1 MSGRRAAG
9 PQRHGR
15 FPRKSPFFWPR
26 IVMVVGLMVAIAVA
40 AAAVIWITG
49 SRSPLAAAR
58 CDVPAAVRVGADA
71 SIAPAL
77 QSAAAKVPTGACV
90 KYTIETRTQPELAG
104 SVTAGKDA
112 PDLWVADSAVRV
124 QRVVTAAAPE
134 ITVPSLASTPGVIV
148 GRQGEVPGFAA
159 WLSALQ
165 APGVRFS
172 DPLVTGSGEM
182 ALLGALSE
190 VEAGRADDKT
200 FQAATAQLAQSE
212 SQRTGEKLTDAKQLE
227 AVVSGGGFAIVTEQA
242 WLAFAQTAPGAGLSA
257 SVPHTGSVSLDY
269 PVALTAAGRA
279 RGGAAAD
286 AAQALAS
293 AMATEDGKQALADS
307 GLRPVGGSRTPDR
320 KGVGSVAALKP
331 ASTETVQRTLKG
343 WSLQAIPFRSL
354 VVMDVSG
361 SMNFQAGTQTRM
373 QLTQQAAIAGSKLFP
388 NTAALGMWAFSIGLG
403 GGSQDYVELDPIRKM
418 GEVVGGVTQRDR
430 LVADI
435 SGLDKRT
442 GGATGLYDSTLAAY
456 RTVKANY
463 DARAVNSVILF
474 TDGANEDPDSLSL
487 EELLEA
493 LRREQDPAKP
503 VVIVSI
509 GITEDADA
517 ETLRKISEATGG
529 TSYVARNPQDIPG
542 VFVDAL
548 QARAQ

>member
-1 MSGRRAAG
+1 MIVGVVAA
-9 PQRHGR
+9 
-15 FPRKSPFFWPR
+15 
-26 IVMVVGLMVAIAVA
+26 VAVA
-40 AAAVIWITG
+40 AGAVLWITG
-49 SRSPLAAAR
+49 NRPSLAGAR
-58 CDVPAAVRVGADA
+58 CDVPVEVRVGADA
-71 SIAPAL
+71 ALAPAL
-77 QSAAAKVPTGACV
+77 QSAAAAVPAEACV
-90 KYTIETRTQPELAG
+90 KYTFETQTQPELAA

-134 ITVPSLASTPGVIV
+134 ITVDSIASTPGVIV
-148 GRQGEVPGFAA
+148 GRQGEVPGFPT

-172 DPLVTGSGEM
+172 DPLVTGSGEV
-182 ALLGALSE
+182 ALLGALAE
-190 VEAGRADDKT
+190 VEAGRADAKAL
-200 FQAATAQLAQSE
+200 QAATAQLAQGE
-212 SQRTGEKLTDAKQLE
+212 SRRTGEKLTDAKQLE
-227 AVVSGGGFAIVTEQA
+227 AAASAGGFAIVTEQA
-242 WLAFAQTAPGAGLSA
+242 WLAFAQAAPGTGLSA
-257 SVPHTGSVSLDY
+257 SMPHTGSVSLDY
-269 PVALTAAGRA
+269 PVAVTAAGRA

-286 AAQALAS
+286 AARALAS
-293 AMATEDGKQALADS
+293 AMATEDGKKALAAV
-307 GLRPVGGSRTPDR
+307 GLRPADGSRTPDR
-320 KGVGSVAALKP
+320 QGVGSVAALRP
-331 ASTETVQRTLKG
+331 VSAETAQRTLKG
-343 WSLQAIPFRSL
+343 WSLQAVPFRSL

-361 SMNFQAGTQTRM
+361 SMNFPAGAQTRM

-388 NTAALGMWAFSIGLG
+388 DTAALGMWAFSIGLG
-403 GGSQDYVELDPIRKM
+403 GGSQDYVELDPVRKM
-418 GEVVGGVTQRDR
+418 GEAVDGVTQRER

-493 LRREQDPAKP
+493 LERERDPAKP

-509 GITEDADA
+509 GITDDADA
-517 ETLRKISEATGG
+517 GTLRKISEATGG
-529 TSYVARNPQDIPG
+529 TSYVARNPQDIPN

>member
-1 MSGRRAAG
+1 MSGRRAADR
-9 PQRHGR
+9 QRHGR
-15 FPRKSPFFWPR
+15 LPRKSPFFWPR
-26 IVMVVGLMVAIAVA
+26 IMMIIGVMVAIAVA
-40 AAAVIWITG
+40 AAAVLWITG
-49 SRSPLAAAR
+49 SKSPLAAKQ
-58 CDVPAAVRVGADA
+58 CEVPAEVRIGADA
-71 SIAPAL
+71 TIAPAL
-77 QSAAAKVPTGACV
+77 ESAAARVPAEACI
-90 KYTIETRTQPELAG
+90 KYTIETRTQPELAAI
-104 SVTAGKDA
+104 VTAGKDA
-112 PDLWVADSAVRV
+112 PDLWVSDSAVRV
-124 QRVVTAAAPE
+124 QRVVAAAPPE

-148 GRQGEVPGFAA
+148 GRQGEVPGFAT
-159 WLSALQ
+159 WISALQ

-172 DPLVTGSGEM
+172 DPLVTGSGEV

-190 VEAGRADDKT
+190 VEAGRAEAKT
-200 FQAATAQLAQSE
+200 LQAATVQLAQSE
-212 SQRTGEKLTDAKQLE
+212 SRRTGEKLTDDKQLE

-242 WLAFAQTAPGAGLSA
+242 WLSFAQTAGGAKLAA
-257 SVPHTGSVSLDY
+257 SMPHTGSVSLDY

-279 RGGAAAD
+279 RGTAAAD
-286 AAQALAS
+286 AAKALAA
-293 AMATEDGKQALADS
+293 AMATEDGTKALADN
-307 GLRPVGGSRTPDR
+307 GLRPVDGRRTPDQ

-331 ASTETVQRTLKG
+331 ASAETVQRTLKG

-361 SMNFQAGTQTRM
+361 SMNFQAGGQTRM

-403 GGSQDYVELDPIRKM
+403 GGSQDYVELDPIRRM
-418 GEVVGGVTQRDR
+418 DQVVDGATQRDR

-435 SGLDKRT
+435 SGLDQRT
-442 GGATGLYDSTLAAY
+442 GGATGLYDTTLAAY

-474 TDGANEDPDSLSL
+474 TDGANEDADSLSL

-493 LRREQDPAKP
+493 LERERDPAKP

-529 TSYVARNPQDIPG
+529 TSYVARNPQDIPS

>member
-1 MSGRRAAG
+1 M
-9 PQRHGR
+9 
-15 FPRKSPFFWPR
+15 
-26 IVMVVGLMVAIAVA
+26 IVGVVVTIGVA
-40 AAAVIWITG
+40 AAAVLWITG
-49 SRSPLAAAR
+49 SRSPLAKP
-58 CDVPAAVRVGADA
+58 CDVPAEIRVGADA
-71 SIAPAL
+71 TIAPAL
-77 QSAAAKVPTGACV
+77 ESVAAKVPAGACV
-90 KYTIETRTQPELAG
+90 TYTVETRTQAELAAR
-104 SVTAGKDA
+104 VTAGKDA

-124 QRVVTAAAPE
+124 QRVAAATAPGTAAPE

-148 GRQGEVPGFAA
+148 GRQGEVPGFAT
-159 WLSALQ
+159 WISALQ
-165 APGVRFS
+165 TPGVRFS
-172 DPLVTGSGEM
+172 DPLVTGSGEV

-190 VEAGRADDKT
+190 VEAGRGEAKMLR
-200 FQAATAQLAQSE
+200 AATAQLAQSE
-212 SQRTGEKLTDAKQLE
+212 SLRTGEKLTDAKQLE
-227 AVVSGGGFAIVTEQA
+227 AVASGGGFAIVTEQA
-242 WLAFAQTAPGAGLSA
+242 WLSFGQTPAGAKLAA
-257 SVPHTGSVSLDY
+257 SMPHTGSVSLDY
-269 PVALTAAGRA
+269 PMAVTAAGRA
-279 RGGAAAD
+279 RGDAAAD
-286 AAQALAS
+286 AARALA
-293 AMATEDGKQALADS
+293 AALAGEDGTKALADG
-307 GLRPVGGSRTPDR
+307 GLRPVDGSRTPDR
-320 KGVGSVAALKP
+320 KGVGSVAALQP
-331 ASTETVQRTLKG
+331 ASPEAVQRTLKG
-343 WSLQAIPFRSL
+343 WSVQAIPFRSL

-361 SMNFQAGTQTRM
+361 SMNFEAGDQTRM

-418 GEVVGGVTQRDR
+418 DQVVGGVTQRDR

-442 GGATGLYDSTLAAY
+442 GGATGLYDTTLAAY

-493 LRREQDPAKP
+493 LERERDPANP

-517 ETLRKISEATGG
+517 ETLRTISEATGG
-529 TSYVARNPQDIPG
+529 SSYVARNPEDIPS